1 MGLGAGRLGPILS
14 QICAMPRSDVSPF
27 IRSRFPWL
35 LAALLLVL
43 SLIFG
48 LATAALL
55 FMGAFEKAGLF
66 GLFLAIAVIGALWAV
81 ARETLTLDANS
92 GEASLYRRSL
102 LRRRF
107 QSWPLAMVSGFGV
120 ESKRVRSRRNTS
132 DEVQYEDID
141 RPVLFISD
149 GSRHVIFKAHRGG
162 EGARSLASEANAWL
176 QTWRAEN
183 SSK

>member
-1 MGLGAGRLGPILS
+1 
-14 QICAMPRSDVSPF
+14 MPHADVSPF

-35 LAALLLVL
+35 LAALLLAL

-55 FMGAFEKAGLF
+55 FTGDLEKAGLF
-66 GLFLAIAVIGALWAV
+66 GLFLGVAVISALWAV
-81 ARETLTLDANS
+81 ARETLILDANR

-107 QSWPLAMVSGFGV
+107 QSWPLASVNGFGV
-120 ESKRVRSRRNTS
+120 ESKRVRSRRSTS

-141 RPVLFISD
+141 RPVLFVSD

-162 EGARSLASEANAWL
+162 EGARTLAREANAWL
-176 QTWRAEN
+176 QIWRAEN